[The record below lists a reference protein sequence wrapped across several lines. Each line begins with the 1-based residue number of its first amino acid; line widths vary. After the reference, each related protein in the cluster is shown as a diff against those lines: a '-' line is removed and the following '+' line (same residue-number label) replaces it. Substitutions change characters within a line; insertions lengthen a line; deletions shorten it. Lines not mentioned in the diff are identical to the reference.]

1 MGHVAGA
8 TLHADGYTGRAKL
21 VVDEDRHVVVGATF
35 VGQDTAELLHAATI
49 AIVCNGFGS
58 RHHRPRPIV
67 HDPEFITSAVS
78 PSYHGDC
85 CGRSG
90 DQRPADRDERH
101 GGSVA
106 GHAAVDVHAPAVD
119 SAFEIGDA
127 PEPGGLQLPRG
138 EHAAS
143 SPMAI
148 HHYFTLP
155 VE

>member
-1 MGHVAGA
+1 MAGEKR
-8 TLHADGYTGRAKL
+8 RANVPASPVEERSEFLNGLRGITKT
-21 VVDEDRHVVVGATF
+21 VKN
-35 VGQDTAELLHAATI
+35 QDAATI

-148 HHYFTLP
+148 HDDFTLP